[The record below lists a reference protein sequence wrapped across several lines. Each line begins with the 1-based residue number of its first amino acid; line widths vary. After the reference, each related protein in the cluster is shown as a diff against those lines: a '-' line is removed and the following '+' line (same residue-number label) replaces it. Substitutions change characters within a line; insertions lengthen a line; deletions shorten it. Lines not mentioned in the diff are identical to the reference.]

1 MKNFTA
7 KIKLVFGK
15 KNTVVYS
22 TFLIVCI
29 IGIIFF
35 NTYYSLQ
42 KFQQSKDALLQKKAV
57 LTEDIFQHVVAL
69 YIENPQNLQNILEKI
84 KATDAEILGM
94 SVAVPASDQQSFLV
108 IADAD
113 KENIGKA
120 QDYVFNAMAWQAKK
134 TGVAFLDNRD
144 GTRFWTIIKP
154 VLDEKENKIALVKLE
169 LSLADA
175 DAFAKDAITRVYLVV
190 AVSMLLVLLLV
201 SNHARLFLYVAK
213 AAHLEEIDKM
223 KDDFI
228 SMASHE
234 LKSPLTA
241 LRGYLELM
249 TDGSAVSAIEQ
260 KHYLENMGLSVLRLN
275 NLVEDLLDVSRIEQ
289 NRIPIKNESVQ
300 IQAAASQLIDE
311 MKISA
316 SNKNLELNNQI
327 EALPTAYCDLE
338 RVKQIVVNL
347 LSNAIKYTQKG
358 SVKITGRFDDK
369 FIYLIFADT
378 GIGMSAEQVKNL
390 FGKFYR
396 ITNDKTKNISGTGLG
411 LWISRQLARKMRGDI
426 LVESMEGVGSR
437 FTLKIPRTEKS

>member
-175 DAFAKDAITRVYLVV
+175 DAFAKDAITRVYLVA

-249 TDGSAVSAIEQ
+249 TDGSVVSAKEQ

-327 EALPTAYCDLE
+327 EVLPTAYCDLE

>member
-1 MKNFTA
+1 M
-7 KIKLVFGK
+7 
-15 KNTVVYS
+15 
-22 TFLIVCI
+22 
-29 IGIIFF
+29 
-35 NTYYSLQ
+35 
-42 KFQQSKDALLQKKAV
+42 QKKAV

-175 DAFAKDAITRVYLVV
+175 DAFAKDAITRVYLVA

-249 TDGSAVSAIEQ
+249 TDGSVVSAKEQ

-327 EALPTAYCDLE
+327 EVLPTAYCDLE

>member
-1 MKNFTA
+1 M
-7 KIKLVFGK
+7 
-15 KNTVVYS
+15 
-22 TFLIVCI
+22 
-29 IGIIFF
+29 
-35 NTYYSLQ
+35 
-42 KFQQSKDALLQKKAV
+42 QKKAV

-175 DAFAKDAITRVYLVV
+175 DAFAKDAITRVYLVA

-249 TDGSAVSAIEQ
+249 TDGSVVSAKEQ

-327 EALPTAYCDLE
+327 EVLPTAYCDLE

-358 SVKITGRFDDK
+358 SVKITGRFDDN